1 MQVKGNDGTTG
12 MGMKAQ
18 TGTNSLIYS
27 NGNIDFRVGSTIR
40 DLDVPSGGTTY
51 MSLSTAGVLT
61 LSATTNATSTT
72 TGALVVT
79 GGVGIGGSVFLG
91 SKLNLAA
98 STSTFAS
105 MRITPGTY
113 SGTGATS
120 GDLWWDNTGLYFRDN
135 AGNNNN
141 LLSMSGTVTAS
152 GGVIGRL
159 PVFSSSTNITS
170 SVAYTGTGASNATTY
185 AIDASTG
192 TDYFKVSNM
201 TASSG
206 TARGQI
212 TMQTNQN
219 SATYATFDTTTSTL
233 LISPNAGQRVANVA
247 AFAIAPSAGTTP
259 VMMVD
264 GLGNLRANTK
274 SFDIPHPTKEGYRLV
289 YGVLEGPEHGVYHRG
304 SGFGTD
310 EVRIELPEY
319 WSTLAYADYTVSL
332 TASGPYNIYVS
343 SKDENGFTVKRF
355 GTIIDPEFN
364 FEFIVI
370 GSRKDAPLV
379 IEQTK

>member
-1 MQVKGNDGTTG
+1 LGVQGNTSITGAIGVTGAGNFASTVGVAGSLNVTGGLGVTGATNLLSTLSVSGITTI
-12 MGMKAQ
+12 
-18 TGTNSLIYS
+18 TNGTNS
-27 NGNIDFRVGSTIR
+27 
-40 DLDVPSGGTTY
+40 
-51 MSLSTAGVLT
+51 
-61 LSATTNATSTT
+61 TSTT
-72 TGALVVT
+72 SGALQVT
-79 GGVGIGGSVFLG
+79 GGVGIGGSVYLG
-91 SKLNLAA
+91 GKLNLAA
-98 STSTFAS
+98 STSTYAS

-135 AGNNNN
+135 TGNNNN

-192 TDYFKVSNM
+192 TDFFKVSNM

-219 SATYATFDTTTSTL
+219 SATYATFDTTTSSL
-233 LISPNAGQRVANVA
+233 LISPNSGQRVVNVA
-247 AFAIAPSAGTTP
+247 AFAIAPAAGTTP
-259 VMMVD
+259 VMMID

-304 SGFGTD
+304 SGIGSD

-319 WSTLAYADYTVSL
+319 WSALAYDDFTVSL

-343 SKDENGFTVKRF
+343 GKDETGFTVKRF
-355 GTIIDPEFN
+355 GTIIEPEFS

-370 GSRKDAPLV
+370 GSRKDAPLE
-379 IEQTK
+379 IEQSK